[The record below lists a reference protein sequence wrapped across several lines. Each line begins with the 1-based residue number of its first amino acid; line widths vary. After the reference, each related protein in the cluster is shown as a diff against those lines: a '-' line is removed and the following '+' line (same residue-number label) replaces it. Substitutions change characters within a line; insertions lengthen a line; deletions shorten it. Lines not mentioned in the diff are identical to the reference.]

1 MVHHIQDVRV
11 QLPKV
16 YPITDTEISGLSH
29 CDQVKHL
36 IAGGATLIQL
46 REKRA
51 SSRKFYFDAAA
62 ALQIARSA
70 GVKLLINDRVDIAFA
85 LRADGVHLGQ
95 EDMPVDAARR
105 ILGDD
110 AVIGFSTHNLEQVH
124 AALSLPIDYLAFGP
138 IFPTMSK
145 RNPDPVAG
153 LHQLSLIREMSR
165 LMPLVAIGGINALNV
180 QDTLNAGADSVAV
193 ISAILANPARIADT
207 LEQIA
212 ASLGN

>member
-1 MVHHIQDVRV
+1 MRV

-29 CDQVKHL
+29 CEQVKRL

-51 SSRKFYFDAAA
+51 SSRAFCLDAEA

-70 GVKLLINDRVDIAFA
+70 GVKLLVNDRVDIAFA

-95 EDMPVDAARR
+95 EDIPVDAARR

-110 AVIGFSTHNLEQVH
+110 AVIGFSTHNIEQVH
-124 AALSLPIDYLAFGP
+124 EAISLPIDYLAFGP
-138 IFPTMSK
+138 IFPTTSK
-145 RNPDPVAG
+145 INPDPVAG
-153 LHQLSLIREMSR
+153 LDQLSLIREVAR
-165 LMPLVAIGGINALNV
+165 GVPLVAIGGINGINAPEALK
-180 QDTLNAGADSVAV
+180 AGANSVAL
-193 ISAILANPARIADT
+193 ISSLLANHTRIT
-207 LEQIA
+207 ENLKQIA
-212 ASLGN
+212 TSLE